1 MTEKNFAAV
10 FTVTGLLVI
19 SCMFVNIVGFT
30 GQQDINNNNTH
41 VISAFDG

>member
-1 MTEKNFAAV
+1 MKNNNHTAI

-19 SCMFVNIVGFT
+19 SCMFLNIVGFT
-30 GQQDINNNNTH
+30 AQQNIDSHNVH

>member
-1 MTEKNFAAV
+1 MKNKNYAAV

-19 SCMFVNIVGFT
+19 SCMFVSIVGFT
-30 GQQDINNNNTH
+30 GQQNVENNDVH